1 MNEAG
6 FCRQDVSALLQP
18 RPRAASSAPPKR
30 PEPKRTAN
38 PDKADSSSGNP
49 AKKSKKDSE
58 DKKKPSAA
66 EAYEKSWAKEIEGKE
81 VCVRFVLG
89 RCKKCR
95 LFRGCPVLDRNGK
108 PCGQN
113 HTAAAHHKAAH

>member
-1 MNEAG
+1 MNEVG

-18 RPRAASSAPPKR
+18 RPKAPAPAPGKR
-30 PEPKRTAN
+30 PEPKRAPN
-38 PDKADSSSGNP
+38 PDKADSSAANP
-49 AKKSKKDSE
+49 AKKAKKDSE

-66 EAYEKSWAKEIEGKE
+66 EAYDKAWAKEIEGKE

-89 RCKKCR
+89 RCKNKKCR
-95 LFRGCPVLDRNGK
+95 LFHGCPIPDRNGK

-113 HTAAAHHKAAH
+113 HTAAH